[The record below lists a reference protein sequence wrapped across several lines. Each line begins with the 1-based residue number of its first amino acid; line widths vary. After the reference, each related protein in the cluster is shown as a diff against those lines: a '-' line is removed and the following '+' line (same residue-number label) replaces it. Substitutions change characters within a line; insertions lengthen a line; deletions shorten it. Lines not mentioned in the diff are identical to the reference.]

1 MSRNLDYLLF
11 IGHFPQ
17 YSLMESMI
25 SMVNIGY
32 ARVSTLDQDT
42 SLQINALQQF
52 GCERIYEDKASG
64 IKTDRPELL
73 KAISYL
79 REGDVLVVWKLDRLG
94 RSMKHL
100 IQIINDLE
108 DHKIGFK
115 SLTENIDTT
124 TPGGKL
130 VFHLFGA
137 LAQFERDLIKERT
150 KAGLKAARDQGRIG
164 GRPISMT
171 DEKLRKAKEHLK
183 NGLNVREAAAR
194 IKVSKT
200 TLYKALNI
208 KKSYE

>member
-1 MSRNLDYLLF
+1 
-11 IGHFPQ
+11 
-17 YSLMESMI
+17 
-25 SMVNIGY
+25 MVKIGY
-32 ARVSTLDQDT
+32 ARVSTIDQDT
-42 SLQINALQQF
+42 SLQISALQQF
-52 GCERIYEDKASG
+52 GCEKIYQDKASG
-64 IKTDRPELL
+64 AKTDRPELL
-73 KAISYL
+73 NAISYL
-79 REGDVLVVWKLDRLG
+79 REGDTLVVWKLDRLG
-94 RSMKHL
+94 RSINHL

-108 DHKIGFK
+108 ERNVGFK

-150 KAGLKAARDQGRIG
+150 RAGLKAARDQGRIG
-164 GRPISMT
+164 GRPVVMT
-171 DEKLRKAKEHLK
+171 DEKLKKAKEYLQK
-183 NGLNVREAAAR
+183 GLNVQEAAAR